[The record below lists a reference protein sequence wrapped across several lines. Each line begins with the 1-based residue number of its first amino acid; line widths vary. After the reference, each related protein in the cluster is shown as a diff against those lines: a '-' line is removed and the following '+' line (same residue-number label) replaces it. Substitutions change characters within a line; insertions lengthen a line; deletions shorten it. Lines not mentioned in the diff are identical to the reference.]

1 MQKVFEEICSH
12 MLKYLHSV
20 SNSKNLVLSGGSFMN
35 SLFNGKAEK
44 LSKFDNAWISS
55 CPDDSGL
62 SIGAALY
69 LYNNILGNK
78 KRYILKHNYFGHEFS
93 DKQVLED
100 LKKYKLKF
108 VYSKNTAN
116 LISKELQKGKLIGWF
131 QGSMEFG
138 QRSLGNRSILAD
150 PRNSKTKDFV
160 NKAVKYRENFR
171 PFAPSVLDKY
181 ANYFFNLKKEKQSHS
196 WKKWLQLKKT
206 KLS

>member
-1 MQKVFEEICSH
+1 
-12 MLKYLHSV
+12 
-20 SNSKNLVLSGGSFMN
+20 
-35 SLFNGKAEK
+35 
-44 LSKFDNAWISS
+44 
-55 CPDDSGL
+55 
-62 SIGAALY
+62 
-69 LYNNILGNK
+69 
-78 KRYILKHNYFGHEFS
+78 
-93 DKQVLED
+93 
-100 LKKYKLKF
+100 
-108 VYSKNTAN
+108 
-116 LISKELQKGKLIGWF
+116 
-131 QGSMEFG
+131 MEFG